1 MSLLE
6 ILNEGPQPRDKKCKT
21 AVVLATLS
29 DDVLKRVNEILEK
42 IVNGTGEYSATW
54 LANSLREKGVNVN
67 HSSLLRHARK
77 ECCCV
82 TR

>member
-6 ILNEGPQPRDKKCKT
+6 ILNEGPQPREKRCK
-21 AVVLATLS
+21 ASVVLATLS
-29 DDVLKRVNEILEK
+29 DDVSKRVNEILDK
-42 IVNGTGEYSATW
+42 IAKGTGEYSATW
-54 LANSLREKGVNVN
+54 LSNTLREKGVNVN
-67 HSSLLRHARK
+67 HASLLRHARK

>member
-6 ILNEGPQPRDKKCKT
+6 ILNEGPQPREKKCKA

-29 DDVLKRVNEILEK
+29 DDVLKRVTEILEK

-54 LANSLREKGVNVN
+54 LAGTLRQTGVIIN
-67 HSSLLRHARK
+67 HASLLRHGRK